1 MRRELVLATLRKIGI
16 NFDAPK
22 GTFYLWVPVPEGVTA
37 LEFTNRLFEKTAVV
51 VAAGNAYGQYGE
63 GFIRISLT
71 VPDNR
76 LAEAMLRIE
85 KEFGGM

>member
-1 MRRELVLATLRKIGI
+1 LLPERHVLPLGARTGRHDG
-16 NFDAPK
+16 
-22 GTFYLWVPVPEGVTA
+22 

-63 GFIRISLT
+63 GYIRISLT

-85 KEFGGM
+85 KEFG